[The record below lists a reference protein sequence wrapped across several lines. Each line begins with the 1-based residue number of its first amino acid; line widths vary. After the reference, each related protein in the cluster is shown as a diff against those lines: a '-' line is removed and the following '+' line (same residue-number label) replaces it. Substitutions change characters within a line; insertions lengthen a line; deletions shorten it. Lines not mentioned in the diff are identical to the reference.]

1 MEIKKYYDVDF
12 KIKKDNYWETINKI
26 AETMK
31 ESVKYHLESD
41 VEIGSFLSSGID
53 SSYIVSLAKP
63 SKTYTVGYDNE
74 KYSEIRY
81 AEDLAN
87 KLEMENIN
95 KIINKKEY
103 MKSLSKIMY
112 YMDEPFCDAAANAL
126 YFLAE
131 LASKDVKVV
140 LSGEGADEFFGGYNT
155 YREVVDMSW
164 YNKVPY
170 NLRNVISRVLER
182 LPEFR
187 GRNFS

>member
-1 MEIKKYYDVDF
+1 
-12 KIKKDNYWETINKI
+12 
-26 AETMK
+26 
-31 ESVKYHLESD
+31 
-41 VEIGSFLSSGID
+41 
-53 SSYIVSLAKP
+53 
-63 SKTYTVGYDNE
+63 
-74 KYSEIRY
+74 
-81 AEDLAN
+81 
-87 KLEMENIN
+87 
-95 KIINKKEY
+95 
-103 MKSLSKIMY
+103 
-112 YMDEPFCDAAANAL
+112 MDEPFCDAAANAL

-187 GRNFS
+187 GRNFLVRRGKRLEDDYVSMNRIFSDIECKKVLAFDSSIDNKAITKAILKKFQDKDD